1 MPVDLA
7 EDSVELT
14 IQLLEAGPPTPASYP
29 YPSLSLTGRNET
41 KKFRVVLLENPFLRA
56 TIVPELGG
64 RIMRLEDKRTQ
75 TDVWPYAPTL
85 ALVQGGNRGVGASA
99 GLEILTGFGP
109 RLNSMGLVSSSPDFN
124 DDDEGPAGLWWGELC
139 GNGLSL
145 NVRYSMP
152 TDEACIEIEV
162 RAFNRTLRPVPYN
175 GGLSF
180 GRADWIRSNSG
191 WLTPDGLFVS
201 AVDTQLAHAEE
212 GCLHRFDRMRYLAP
226 RQLDSW
232 SVRLYPFKGVSGL
245 KNAGPSLAVGWSC
258 DSLNILSSREILGGK
273 IVVRTSSDA
282 RLELPADLHPEVVA
296 DFSLESVPEEIV
308 ELVVLDARKTELI
321 RAAELGVVYAEP
333 RRADE
338 LLPQELDLSQLQEG
352 TFDVAHRHLAHL
364 RLGYQK
370 FAEREYAKAAEGF
383 EQSLLFNAEDHL
395 TWWIKAVAERLSG
408 NVEED
413 RPELLNA
420 HFLAPLEPALRAESY
435 LASPSQAKE
444 KSSVLNPLEEA
455 PETFIEIACLLIEAN
470 LLEEASKWIDEAI
483 RHLDMPMLR
492 YLLAYAYLMGS
503 RMEVQ
508 AAEQI
513 QLAVRQQV
521 EPPYPWRSVEIQALQ
536 HLAKRFP
543 SDSSLARMLAVTS
556 KT

>member
-7 EDSVELT
+7 EESVDLT
-14 IQLLEAGPPTPASYP
+14 IELLEAGPPTPESYP
-29 YPSLSLTGRNET
+29 YPSLSLTGRSDQKT
-41 KKFRVVLLENPFLRA
+41 FRVVILENPFLRA
-56 TIVPELGG
+56 TIIPELGG
-64 RIMRLEDKRTQ
+64 RILRLEDKRTQ
-75 TDVWPYAPTL
+75 TDVWPYASKL
-85 ALVQGGNRGVGASA
+85 ALSKGGNRGVACNA

-109 RLNSMGLVSSSPDFN
+109 RLNSMGLVSSSPDFS

-152 TDEACIEIEV
+152 PDEACIEIEV
-162 RAFNRTLRPVPYN
+162 RAFNRTLRPNPYN
-175 GGLSF
+175 GGFSF
-180 GRADWIRSNSG
+180 GQVDWIRSDSA
-191 WLTPDGLFVS
+191 WLTANGLL
-201 AVDTQLAHAEE
+201 AVPAETQFAHAE
-212 GCLHRFDRMRYLAP
+212 GGSLHRFDRMRYLAP

-232 SVRLYPFKGVSGL
+232 SVRLYPFKGVADL
-245 KNAGPSLAVGWSC
+245 KNASQSLAVGWSR
-258 DSLNILSSREILGGK
+258 DSLNIQSSREILGGK

-282 RLELPADLHPEVVA
+282 SLELPADLRPEHLA
-296 DFSLESVPEEIV
+296 SFSLESVPDGIV

-321 RAAELGVVYAEP
+321 RATELGPVYAGS
-333 RRADE
+333 RKAVE
-338 LLPQELDLSQLQEG
+338 LPPQELDSSRLQEE
-352 TFDVAHRHLAHL
+352 TFAIAHRHLAHL
-364 RLGYQK
+364 QLGYEK
-370 FAEREYAKAAEGF
+370 LTEREYSKAAACF

-395 TWWIKAVAERLSG
+395 TWWIKAVAERLAG

-435 LASPSQAKE
+435 LASPSQARE
-444 KSSVLNPLEEA
+444 KSAVLNPLEEA

-470 LLEEASKWIDEAI
+470 LLEEASKWIDESI

-508 AAEQI
+508 AAEQV
-513 QLAVRQQV
+513 QLAVRQQA
-521 EPPYPWRSVEIQALQ
+521 EPPYPWRPVEIQALE

-543 SDSSLARMLAVTS
+543 ADGSLARMLAITS
-556 KT
+556 RT